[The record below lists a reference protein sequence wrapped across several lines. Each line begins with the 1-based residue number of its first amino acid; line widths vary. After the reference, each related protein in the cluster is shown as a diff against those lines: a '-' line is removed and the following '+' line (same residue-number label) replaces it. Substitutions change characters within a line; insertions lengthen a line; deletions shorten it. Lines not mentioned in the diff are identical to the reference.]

1 MARGWCR
8 ARAIGAPGTG
18 DKSELLGI
26 VRKLSIQVDERRKR
40 SLLERLE
47 SIVLEQGLF
56 YEAPLPSL
64 KSGSISIKDCVVSLL
79 PDVPRPKHE
88 DLHEEL

>member
-26 VRKLSIQVDERRKR
+26 SQ
-40 SLLERLE
+40 S
-47 SIVLEQGLF
+47 
-56 YEAPLPSL
+56 
-64 KSGSISIKDCVVSLL
+64 C
-79 PDVPRPKHE
+79 
-88 DLHEEL
+88 